1 MSPPATRAATVWRR
15 ASDALKLADLRPGWR
30 TDFILHGFD
39 AEVIEREDCL
49 VVRTPSNPTYYW
61 GNCLHL
67 PRLPGD
73 DEIEVWLARFAEEIA
88 ARQPASRHVA
98 IGSTAEYRDEQR
110 PRWEAAGFELVVQR
124 MLQLAPAGL
133 LAPARATRGAT
144 RLRELDLAH
153 DADALA
159 EVELTDAVGFDPDGY
174 RDYLRQQHVRL
185 RAMQA
190 AGLLQ
195 WFGVECEGV
204 LAATC
209 GLIRER
215 AEAGADGR
223 FQRVVTHAAWRR
235 RGLASAL
242 VHGVCRFAFE
252 RWRVGGLYMAADPD
266 DVAIGIYRSLGFT
279 DLSSGAG
286 LQRKAPRDRAA

>member
-1 MSPPATRAATVWRR
+1 VR
-15 ASDALKLADLRPGWR
+15 LADLRPGWR
-30 TDFILHGFD
+30 TDFILHRFD
-39 AEVIEREDCL
+39 AEVIERADCL

-67 PRLPGD
+67 PRLPD
-73 DEIEVWLARFAEEIA
+73 DDALEHWLARFEAEIG

-98 IGSTAEYRDEQR
+98 IGSAADYRGERR
-110 PRWEAAGFELVVQR
+110 PRWEAAGFEIVVQQ
-124 MLQLAPAGL
+124 MLQLAPGRL
-133 LAPARATRGAT
+133 QPPARAARGAT
-144 RLRELDLAH
+144 RLQPLDLAR
-153 DADALA
+153 DGEALID
-159 EVELTDAVGFDPDGY
+159 VEMTDAAGFEPAGY
-174 RDYLRQQHVRL
+174 RRYLREQHARF

-195 WFGVECEGV
+195 WFGVACDGV

-209 GLIRER
+209 GLIRDR

-242 VHGVCRFAFE
+242 VHGASRFAFE
-252 RWRVGGLYMAADPD
+252 RWKVGALYIAADPD
-266 DVAIGIYRSLGFT
+266 DVAIGIYRALGFA

-286 LQRKAPRDRAA
+286 LQRKSPQDRAP